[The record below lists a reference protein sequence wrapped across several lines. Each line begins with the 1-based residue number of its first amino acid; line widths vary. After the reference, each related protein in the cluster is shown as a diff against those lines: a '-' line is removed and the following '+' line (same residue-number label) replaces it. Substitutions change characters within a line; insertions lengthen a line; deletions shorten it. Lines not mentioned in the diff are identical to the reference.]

1 MKSNYVLAL
10 SWLAIMYP
18 SAISAQRGRGG
29 GRSRPNQAQPAPV
42 AVEQTTTTT
51 FVPAPTIAPVVQ
63 KNVVGDTT
71 TNNNDDGEGDV
82 TTTAPPATNTGGA
95 STGGDSPSGGSTGGG
110 NSADCG
116 GAVDGHMN
124 VRVSGDSVSYRF
136 EPSVAGN
143 PSEGT
148 IGDCD
153 VWSFP
158 PGWNG
163 RVHIGGGSGAPD
175 GGTLYEGNVGGSTG
189 AMDVSYVEGFSV
201 PMMCTDNTNK
211 FVSGCG
217 IDLFTKGTCPTGGSA
232 GGVCKNPQGP
242 GGDRDSANNACEACS
257 PPDPFFAPCAA
268 AAYTF
273 PDDDDAVDGQS
284 GLDITCVVGA
294 SSKLTGREGKT
305 AKTGNPQAGR
315 CEVCA
320 GGNSKR
326 TLENVLFGRGV
337 QPSARSPSMLPRAHR
352 RTTVGILGKRS
363 HRHGIA
369 HGSVA
374 R

>member
-1 MKSNYVLAL
+1 MKSIYPFAI

-18 SAISAQRGRGG
+18 LATSAQRGGRGG
-29 GRSRPNQAQPAPV
+29 GRGRPNSQNQNNV
-42 AVEQTTTTT
+42 
-51 FVPAPTIAPVVQ
+51 PVV
-63 KNVVGDTT
+63 GSTT
-71 TNNNDDGEGDV
+71 VAAIPPSST
-82 TTTAPPATNTGGA
+82 TTTAPVIIPDNVGGGDQTTTALPPTNTDEG
-95 STGGDSPSGGSTGGG
+95 SSGK
-110 NSADCG
+110 CG
-116 GAVDGHMN
+116 GAVEGNMN
-124 VRVSGDSVSYRF
+124 VKISGDSVSYRF

-143 PSEGT
+143 PATGT

-175 GGTLYEGNVGGSTG
+175 GGTLFEGSVTGGSG

-201 PMMCTDNTNK
+201 PMMCTDNTNH

-217 IDLFTKGTCPTGGSA
+217 IDLFSVSTCPTGGSA

-242 GGDRDSANNACEACS
+242 GGDRDSAVNWCEACS

-273 PDDDDAVDGQS
+273 PTDDDAVDGVS

-294 SSKLTGREGKT
+294 SGQLTGRERNT
-305 AKTGNPQAGR
+305 ATTGNPQAGR

-320 GGNSKR
+320 GSATSKR
-326 TLENVLFGRGV
+326 SLEDIIFGRGV
-337 QPSARSPSMLPRAHR
+337 QPPSARTPSMLPRAHKKS
-352 RTTVGILGKRS
+352 TMDILGRRS

-369 HGSVA
+369 HGSKVL
-374 R
+374 